1 MIKFKKNTMVQLR
14 KGLFLIKLM
23 QFLIIETKK
32 IKKSQIIFF
41 FPFYHTGGGEKVH
54 LNIIKSV
61 KGKKTCTFFTG
72 ESSSQNFLSE
82 FKQNTLVIDINRL
95 LNCDNNFIKK
105 YLKREIIRLLNK
117 NKNLIS
123 VFGCNSGFFYELLP
137 LLNQSI
143 KKIDL
148 IHAFSTPDYGV
159 EQVSISKVTYLNNR
173 IVINNKTRLDLLEQY
188 NTNNIDSSYGDRIFK
203 IENGIEISNQ
213 KLIAKNK
220 NKIKI
225 GFVGRWSIEKRP
237 ELFLAIAKNILGI
250 ASNVEFIMIG
260 SDMEQNK
267 AIIENAGVK
276 FIGEITNN
284 EILQNI
290 YKGMNI
296 LLVTSYREGFPMVIM
311 ESMIHGVIPIS
322 TDVGGIGE
330 HIMDNENGILIKDTD
345 DFNML
350 INNFTDSLLMLIK
363 NKKQLNKLSENA
375 FSYAKTNFGIQKFN
389 DNYFNLLLNG
399 K

>member
-1 MIKFKKNTMVQLR
+1 MLKKLKKKLLISTKFFFFLEFYLFEKR
-14 KGLFLIKLM
+14 KM
-23 QFLIIETKK
+23 NRAEVV
-32 IKKSQIIFF
+32 FF
-41 FPFYHTGGGEKVH
+41 FPFYHIGGGEKVH
-54 LNIIKSV
+54 LNIIKSI
-61 KGKKTCTFFTG
+61 KRQKTCTFFTG
-72 ESSSQNFLSE
+72 ESASRNFLSE
-82 FKQNTLVIDINRL
+82 FKQNTRVIDINSL
-95 LNCDNNFIKK
+95 LNSDNNFVKK
-105 YLKREIIRLLNK
+105 YLKREIINSLNK
-117 NKNLIS
+117 NKKLIT

-159 EQVSISKVTYLNNR
+159 EQVSISKVTYLDNR

-188 NTNNIDSSYGDRIFK
+188 KTNNIDSSYGDRIIK
-203 IENGIEISNQ
+203 IENGIEINNQ
-213 KLIAKNK
+213 KLITKNK

-276 FIGEITNN
+276 FIGEITDN

-311 ESMIHGVIPIS
+311 ESMIQGVIPIS

-330 HIMDNENGILIKDTD
+330 HIRNNENGILIKDTD

-350 INNFTDSLLMLIK
+350 ISNFTETIMMLIK
-363 NKKQLNKLSENA
+363 NKEQLNKLSENA
-375 FSYAKTNFGIQKFN
+375 FSYANTNFGIQKFN
-389 DNYFNLLLNG
+389 DNYFNLLLNE